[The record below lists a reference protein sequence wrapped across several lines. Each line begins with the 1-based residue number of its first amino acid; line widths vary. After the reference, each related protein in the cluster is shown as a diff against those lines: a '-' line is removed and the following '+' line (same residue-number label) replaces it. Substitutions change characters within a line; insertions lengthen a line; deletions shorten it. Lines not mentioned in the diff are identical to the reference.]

1 MNCLRTVSQKS
12 MRSAQNKKK
21 KKKYFSLSA
30 REVNVKNLTTSSLL
44 TDLTREGVK
53 RTLGSRWQNCADPVI
68 AFHFTDSGRV
78 ARLQRSDTRKWC
90 FHISLN
96 KCVMSDLFS
105 EANVMYVQKTWNAFR
120 PFMSSHHLHI
130 WPFGQFWF
138 KIGFSALIEA
148 LPVWNKLV
156 FFSGN
161 VSFIHEIIPQ
171 VKLGSCREGGQ
182 VEVRF
187 PASSTIFQ
195 RSLLRGWTKAL
206 AKRHVSG
213 G

>member
-1 MNCLRTVSQKS
+1 MLG
-12 MRSAQNKKK
+12 RSRLG
-21 KKKYFSLSA
+21 S
-30 REVNVKNLTTSSLL
+30 LTTSSLL

-68 AFHFTDSGRV
+68 AFHFADSGRV
-78 ARLQRSDTRKWC
+78 ARLQRSDTCKWC

-105 EANVMYVQKTWNAFR
+105 WHKTWNAFR
-120 PFMSSHHLHI
+120 PFMSSHHLHT
-130 WPFGQFWF
+130 WSFGQFWF
-138 KIGFSALIEA
+138 KIGISALIEA

-156 FFSGN
+156 FFSRN
-161 VSFIHEIIPQ
+161 VSFIHEIILQ

-182 VEVRF
+182 VGVRF

>member
-1 MNCLRTVSQKS
+1 

-21 KKKYFSLSA
+21 KKHFSLSA
-30 REVNVKNLTTSSLL
+30 REVKVGEPDYFFTIDRFDTRGCKTHIKVTLTELRWSRNSFSFHRFRKNT
-44 TDLTREGVK
+44 
-53 RTLGSRWQNCADPVI
+53 
-68 AFHFTDSGRV
+68 
-78 ARLQRSDTRKWC
+78 RLQRSDTCKWC

-105 EANVMYVQKTWNAFR
+105 WHKTWNAFR
-120 PFMSSHHLHI
+120 PFMSSHHLHT
-130 WPFGQFWF
+130 WSFGQFWF
-138 KIGFSALIEA
+138 KIWISALIEA

-161 VSFIHEIIPQ
+161 VSFIHEIILQ

-182 VEVRF
+182 VGIRF

-213 G
+213 E

>member
-1 MNCLRTVSQKS
+1 MLG
-12 MRSAQNKKK
+12 RSRLG
-21 KKKYFSLSA
+21 S
-30 REVNVKNLTTSSLL
+30 LTTSSLL

-78 ARLQRSDTRKWC
+78 IRLQRSETCKWC

-105 EANVMYVQKTWNAFR
+105 WHKTWNAFR
-120 PFMSSHHLHI
+120 PFMSSHHLHT
-130 WPFGQFWF
+130 WSFGQFWF
-138 KIGFSALIEA
+138 KIGISALIEA

-182 VEVRF
+182 VGIRF

-213 G
+213 GWLFANMGSYSHSRDIDT

>member
-1 MNCLRTVSQKS
+1 MQISYPASGQYDDFRFTE
-12 MRSAQNKKK
+12 KKH
-21 KKKYFSLSA
+21 FSLSA
-30 REVNVKNLTTSSLL
+30 REVKVGEPDYFFTIDRFDTRGCKTHIRVTLTEL
-44 TDLTREGVK
+44 RW
-53 RTLGSRWQNCADPVI
+53 SRNSFS
-68 AFHFTDSGRV
+68 FHRFRKSCQTTEV
-78 ARLQRSDTRKWC
+78 WHTRKWC

-120 PFMSSHHLHI
+120 PFMSSHHLHT
-130 WPFGQFWF
+130 WSFGQFWF

-171 VKLGSCREGGQ
+171 VKLGSCRGGGQ